1 MVYKSRME
9 VKADERSGIL
19 AKTGLALME
28 PVSRRGRDRTAAAV
42 VKAAAAVG
50 DMGGGAA
57 GDGGGG
63 GAAGDGGGVMGAGG
77 V

>member
-1 MVYKSRME
+1 ME
-9 VKADERSGIL
+9 VKADEREAIISGIL

-50 DMGGGAA
+50 DMA
-57 GDGGGG
+57 GGG
-63 GAAGDGGGVMGAGG
+63 GAAGGSTGGGTGG